1 MAIDEDMIMMKD
13 GRVMIVRNGEM
24 VPMEEEMT
32 MSDGKRVSMD
42 GKVVMPD
49 GTSRFL
55 MEGEAMDMDGRL
67 VDAEAM
73 TDKQFK
79 EEMEDEELR
88 DDIH

>member
-1 MAIDEDMIMMKD
+1 MAMNEDMLMMKD
-13 GRVMIVRNGEM
+13 GRVMIVRNGKT

-32 MSDGKRVSMD
+32 MSDGARVSMD

-55 MEGEAMDMDGRL
+55 MEGEAMDMDGKP
-67 VDAEAM
+67 VDPETM